1 MAEQNTK
8 REQILR
14 ATLEL
19 ILENGLQAASMSL
32 ISRRAEVPVGT
43 IYRIFPGKEALVNA
57 CTRSAGICSLPLL
70 PIPRGRI
77 CRPGR
82 HSMPCSDGISAQH
95 WNTGRSFSLW
105 SSTIFRR

>member
-43 IYRIFPGKEALVNA
+43 I
-57 CTRSAGICSLPLL
+57 
-70 PIPRGRI
+70 
-77 CRPGR
+77 
-82 HSMPCSDGISAQH
+82 
-95 WNTGRSFSLW
+95 
-105 SSTIFRR
+105 

>member
-32 ISRRAEVPVGT
+32 ISRRAEVHL
-43 IYRIFPGKEALVNA
+43 PG
-57 CTRSAGICSLPLL
+57 
-70 PIPRGRI
+70 
-77 CRPGR
+77 
-82 HSMPCSDGISAQH
+82 
-95 WNTGRSFSLW
+95 
-105 SSTIFRR
+105 